1 MSEPYAGNPSNN
13 PTSVTMPTDNDALDV
28 ASVRAALEGLMDK
41 VEHALTGETEFDGTK
56 VFQAVVE
63 FAAGLLLGSGG
74 IVGTNVPAPR
84 ELLFSFPVAAN
95 RRVRLYSR
103 ASAGTVYPS
112 AGFEITLNAEW
123 DVGPEQWKADLTS
136 VPAYMLDVFDV
147 SVGWASGSSEAG
159 DPATVTIRTRATTS
173 SPWAYDDWGAVL
185 AFNPSNPSATSS
197 GIVANTIYPRNI
209 IKAWGHVRV
218 TGAPG
223 APAVAF
229 VSTAGMGFGL
239 ASVTIDSGTLL
250 ITLQK
255 PMASTAYIVVPGMI
269 GQQYIP
275 NLSAIVST
283 TQFRI
288 QFREPASGG
297 GLDAVSPTAQNV
309 ECSFIV
315 MGVQA

>member
-1 MSEPYAGNPSNN
+1 MATYSGNAANN
-13 PTSVTMPTDNDALDV
+13 PTSITIPADNDDLAVLSV
-28 ASVRAALEGLMDK
+28 APAFEGLMDK
-41 VEHALTGETEFDGTK
+41 VQHALTGETEFDGVKT
-56 VFQAVVE
+56 FLGVVE
-63 FAAGLLLGSGG
+63 LAAGMLLGAP
-74 IVGTNVPAPR
+74 IVASNLPAPR
-84 ELLFSFPVAAN
+84 TLLLAFPVAAN
-95 RRVRLYSR
+95 RNVRVYSR
-103 ASAGTVYPS
+103 ASGGTAYPS

-123 DVGPEQWKADLTS
+123 DAGPEQWKADLTS
-136 VPAYMLDVFDV
+136 APAYMLDVFDV
-147 SVGWASGSSEAG
+147 SVGWSSITNEPN
-159 DPATVTIRTRATTS
+159 DPATITLRTRATTS
-173 SPWAYDDWGAVL
+173 SPWAYDDWAGTVL

-197 GIVANTIYPRNI
+197 AIVANTLYPRNL

-223 APAVAF
+223 SPAVAF

-239 ASVTIDSGTLL
+239 ATVAIDSGTLL
-250 ITLQK
+250 ITLRR

-275 NLSAIVST
+275 NLASIVST

-297 GLDAVSPTAQNV
+297 GLSAVDPSANNV

-315 MGVQA
+315 MGVQS